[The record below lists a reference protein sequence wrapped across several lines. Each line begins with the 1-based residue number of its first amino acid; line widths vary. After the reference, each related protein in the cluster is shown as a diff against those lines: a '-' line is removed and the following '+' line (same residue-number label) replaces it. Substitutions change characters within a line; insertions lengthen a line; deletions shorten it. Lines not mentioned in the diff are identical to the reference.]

1 MSCLDVDNDSS
12 LEKFNNEHTKGIWF
26 VWFYAD
32 WCGHCTHMNPH
43 WEELKSNNKH
53 GVRLAKVR
61 DDYIPR
67 LNNSPPVQ
75 GYPTILLYKNGN
87 VEEIYQGERSGDAFN
102 NFLSEK
108 VNSGVNVM
116 NTNTNF
122 GAENNNVV
130 RLEKPK
136 KKKTKSQKKKKSGKK
151 TKRASSNN
159 NNNNNNNKNKKQT
172 PKKKKTKSQ
181 KKKAKKSA
189 GKN

>member
-1 MSCLDVDNDSS
+1 MSCLDVDNDNN
-12 LEKFNNEHTKGIWF
+12 LAKFNNEHTKGVWF

-43 WEELKSNNKH
+43 WEELKSNNNH
-53 GVRLAKVR
+53 GVKLAKVR
-61 DDYIPR
+61 DDFIPR
-67 LNNSPPVQ
+67 INNSPPVQ
-75 GYPTILLYKNGN
+75 GYPTILLYKNGK

-102 NFLSEK
+102 SFLSEK

-116 NTNTNF
+116 NTNTNL
-122 GAENNNVV
+122 GIRNNNNVV

-151 TKRASSNN
+151 TKGASS
-159 NNNNNNNKNKKQT
+159 NNNNNKNKKQT

-181 KKKAKKSA
+181 KKKAKKSS
-189 GKN
+189 GQN